1 MGGWDGTTVVQG
13 AIMISG
19 KAERTCGF
27 HLFSCGFHQDIGT
40 SIKMIDMYIQ
50 RRRETAISVDE
61 DKEGWKLLLRDQLTF
76 VESLFPS
83 RV

>member
-1 MGGWDGTTVVQG
+1 
-13 AIMISG
+13 
-19 KAERTCGF
+19 
-27 HLFSCGFHQDIGT
+27 
-40 SIKMIDMYIQ
+40 MIDMYIQ